1 MSEKILNV
9 SFLYFT
15 FLINSIYPF
24 LEISYKNWTLFTLKK
39 LDIFTKEINVDKFQI
54 FDPPPR
60 KKVFS

>member
-1 MSEKILNV
+1 MSVFFILR
-9 SFLYFT
+9 FFKK
-15 FLINSIYPF
+15 IYPF
-24 LEISYKNWTLFTLKK
+24 LKMSYKNWMFKKLEDTFHIKK